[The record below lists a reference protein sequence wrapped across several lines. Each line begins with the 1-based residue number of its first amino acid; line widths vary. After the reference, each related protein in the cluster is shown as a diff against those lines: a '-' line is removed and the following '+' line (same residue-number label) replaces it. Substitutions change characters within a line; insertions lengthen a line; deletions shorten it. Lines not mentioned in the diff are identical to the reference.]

1 VGAVVSADDGAVL
14 LIRRGRAPG
23 RGRWSL
29 PGGRVEP
36 GEDERAAVVREVR
49 EETGLRVRP
58 ERLLGRVRLPGPPG
72 VVFEVADYTCR
83 LESPPA
89 DARAG
94 DDAEAVAWVRPEDID
109 ALALTDGLAGHLR
122 AWGVL

>member
-1 VGAVVSADDGAVL
+1 VTAPDGTIA

-36 GEDERAAVVREVR
+36 GEDEHAAVIREVA
-49 EETGLRVRP
+49 EETGLRVHP

-72 VVFEVADYTCR
+72 VVYEVADFVCR
-83 LESPPA
+83 LDGDPA
-89 DARAG
+89 AARAG
-94 DDAEAVAWVRPEDID
+94 DDADAVAWVAPAEIG
-109 ALALTDGLAGHLR
+109 ALALTDGLLGHLR

>member
-1 VGAVVSADDGAVL
+1 VTADDGTIL
-14 LIRRGRAPG
+14 LIRRGHAPG

-36 GEDERAAVVREVR
+36 GEDELSALVREVR

-72 VVFEVADYTCR
+72 LVYEVADYACR
-83 LESPPA
+83 LESGPGE
-89 DARAG
+89 ARAG
-94 DDAEAVAWVRPEDID
+94 DDAEAVTWTRPEKID
-109 ALALTDGLAGHLR
+109 SLALTDGLAGHLR
-122 AWGVL
+122 GWGVI